1 MTDIEK
7 VAIFDDRIVQT
18 RPKYGCEK
26 GAVSLTN
33 SPFNSI
39 SASAS
44 QMTYQIQVPSENV
57 FVDRALDWSSTCAL
71 QLTITLAGAAPTTL
85 TQLLDIATDV
95 ALASFPLHT
104 LVQTLSASIND
115 TTVTMNT
122 GDVLREVL
130 RLTDNPKN
138 RSLRT
143 CPTALD
149 TYASYNDASNAI
161 NNPLGGYNV
170 AGDTSQV
177 PNGAYPNFYFTNKD
191 GKALKDLYATQP
203 WYADPNV
210 PAGNL
215 NNRIYFNS
223 AGIPIYAV
231 RVAGPPVLYDLAFVY
246 ADYKTPTLYLAF
258 NTSEKLVLSPFIF
271 SDVHEQEVGLF
282 GLQNI
287 QLIMNMTAPSLT
299 ASNGRVLRFNT
310 STTKNGAAATAT
322 WNPTAISYNNCFSGG
337 SPWKESKVNVQFLTP
352 SLDLPLPP
360 KSIVNY
366 MEFPRYISVISGST
380 TNWGNSAP
388 YKLSA
393 QSQTIS
399 LPCIPD
405 LLIIYA
411 KPTSYD
417 PSDADYYLPIT
428 KLSVNFDNFAG
439 LLSSHTPQQL
449 YNMSRANGLD
459 MSYEQWIGS
468 AYTTNGN
475 VPLCGGFL
483 VLKPSKDI
491 TLSTGQAP
499 SLIGNFTFQFG
510 CEITSPTEY
519 TGDVNLWVITVN
531 SGFFESQKGSSRIIK
546 GILNEK
552 DIIDAPLS
560 SLSTRVSINRAV
572 GGASFKNML
581 GNAIS
586 KVQEYLPIARQV
598 SNFAKPLM
606 NQYGGD
612 VGRQIAQG
620 LSSVGLGK
628 HHHGSHHSHHSLQS
642 RLM

>member
-57 FVDRALDWSSTCAL
+57 FVDRAIDWSSTCAL

-85 TQLLDIATDV
+85 TPLLDIATDV

-149 TYASYNDASNAI
+149 TYANYNNASNAV
-161 NNPLGGYNV
+161 NNPLGGFNV

-177 PNGAYPNFYFTNKD
+177 PNGAYPNFYFTAPNGDPLTK
-191 GKALKDLYATQP
+191 LYLTQN
-203 WYADPNV
+203 WYVDPNNTT
-210 PAGNL
+210 A
-215 NNRIYFNS
+215 NNRIYFTA

-231 RVAGPPVLYDLAFVY
+231 RVADPVTYDLAFQY
-246 ADYKTPTLYLAF
+246 ATFPTPTLYLAF
-258 NTSEKLVLSPFIF
+258 NTSEKLILSPFIF

-310 STTKNGAAATAT
+310 SSYKNGATKTAT
-322 WNPTAISYNNCFSGG
+322 WSPTAISYNPCFAGG
-337 SPWKESKVNVQFLTP
+337 SPWKDSKVNVQFLTP

-366 MEFPRYISVISGST
+366 MEFPRYISVVSGGA
-380 TNWGNSAP
+380 TNWGNAAP

-411 KPTSYD
+411 KPTVYT
-417 PSDADYYLPIT
+417 PSSADYYLPIT
-428 KLSVNFDNFAG
+428 KISVNFDNFAG

-468 AYTTNGN
+468 AYTTSGN
-475 VPLCGGFL
+475 VPLVGGFL

-499 SLIGNFTFQFG
+499 SLIGNFTFQFN
-510 CEITSPTEY
+510 CDITSPTNY
-519 TGDVNLWVITVN
+519 TGDVNLWVITAN
-531 SGFFESQKGSSRIIK
+531 SGFFESQKGSSRVIK

-586 KVQEYLPIARQV
+586 KVQEYLPIARQA
-598 SNFAKPLM
+598 SNFAKPLL
-606 NQYGGD
+606 NSLGGD
-612 VGRQIAQG
+612 TGRQIAQG

-628 HHHGSHHSHHSLQS
+628 HHRGSLQS